1 MPAVARAQLKDSV
14 ATGHLCDATAR
25 ILGGSLHLGGSL
37 QNKVRIDGSLAAVHG
52 DLIEPHTIKA
62 GRDCISHLATI
73 TGTSSRVF
81 IGGRSV
87 SRIGDPADLGFIITG
102 SSKVFIGN

>member
-25 ILGGSLHLGGSL
+25 ILGGSL

-62 GRDCISHLATI
+62 GRNCDPHLATI

-81 IGGRSV
+81 IGGLSV